1 VAPIG
6 GGGESGGRGRL
17 FAYLFVSMVILLF
30 GGGALSGAAGWM
42 GARFV
47 DLVVGEPESPRT
59 ARLREAVTA
68 LSLENARLREAALK
82 SERYR
87 RMLGIT
93 RTASR
98 ETVAGRVLYRS
109 EGIVAGMELVLDRGS
124 RDGVTEAAVCMTP
137 EGLVGVVD
145 RVDDATCVV
154 LPISNPA
161 VQVAAAVY
169 PSGAMGIVRSDARGR
184 MNMVH
189 VDIAADVSS
198 GDRVYTISA
207 GGTIYP
213 AGIPVGVVGG
223 LQRGQPGLEK
233 RLRLEPAVDIQAVEE
248 VIVLLAPSDVPQG

>member
-1 VAPIG
+1 VASVG
-6 GGGESGGRGRL
+6 GDRRRGSRGR
-17 FAYLFVSMVILLF
+17 FYAYLLVSLLILLF

-47 DLVVGEPESPRT
+47 DLVVGEPEDPRT

-109 EGIVAGMELVLDRGS
+109 EGIVAGMELVLDRGE
-124 RDGVTEAAVCMTP
+124 RDGVTEGAVCITP

-145 RVDDATCVV
+145 RVDEATCVA
-154 LPISNPA
+154 LPITNPA

-184 MNMVH
+184 MDMVH
-189 VDIAADVSS
+189 VDISADVST
-198 GDRVYTISA
+198 GDRVYTVSA

-213 AGIPVGVVGG
+213 AGILVGSVAG
-223 LQRGQPGLEK
+223 LEEGQPGLEK
-233 RLRLEPAVDIQAVEE
+233 RLRLSPAVDIQAVEE
-248 VIVLLAPSDVPQG
+248 VIVLLAPPGLPQG